1 MKMPAIAESFK
12 KGFVA
17 VIVSIV
23 LTTSGPLAEAQSSLS
38 ELVCSDGG
46 APSNPKAA
54 VEAWMSKSLSQKVS
68 WETTLSYNQ
77 IDRIDLLAMEKMGI
91 QSVNLQRLFAE
102 VKADLGQAIQ
112 REPRISDDDKA
123 RLQSEIKDVE
133 FKTASDLIKEKLINK
148 THYIASCSY
157 AGTDVNA
164 SVNYAMDGVQA
175 LVFICPGTLVWGAI
189 IGAAK
194 FESYYRRTMAH
205 ELGHFIAASYYESD
219 SKFSGLYDGFLSCIG
234 AKLGIKR
241 FDRPMKSEY
250 TADYWGSAAS
260 AVYFERVHA
269 DQKFFKQFS
278 MASFSSHK
286 GKMCSSEKSESGAY
300 ATSSQ
305 RINILWGNN
314 PSIHRLFGSK
324 DSPEA
329 CGI

>member
-1 MKMPAIAESFK
+1 MPVIADSYS
-12 KGFVA
+12 KGLAA
-17 VIVSIV
+17 VILSII
-23 LTTSGPLAEAQSSLS
+23 LTTSGPLAAEQSSLS
-38 ELVCSDGG
+38 KLVCSDVGT
-46 APSNPKAA
+46 PSNPKAA
-54 VEAWMSKSLSQKVS
+54 VESWMSKTLGQKIS
-68 WETTLSYNQ
+68 WETTLSSSQ
-77 IDRIDLLAMEKMGI
+77 IDRIDLVAFDKMGI
-91 QSVNLQRLFAE
+91 QPANLQSLFAE
-102 VKADLGQAIQ
+102 VKADLAQAIQ
-112 REPRISDDDKA
+112 REPRISANEKA
-123 RLQSEIKDVE
+123 RLQNEIKEVE

-219 SKFSGLYDGFLSCIG
+219 SKFAGLYDGFLSCIG
-234 AKLGIKR
+234 AKLGINK

-260 AVYFERVHA
+260 AVYFERVNA
-269 DQKFFKQFS
+269 DQSFFKQFS
-278 MASFSSHK
+278 VASFSDHK
-286 GKMCSSEKSESGAY
+286 GKTCSAEKSENSAY

-314 PSIHRLFGSK
+314 PYIHRIFGNK
-324 DSPEA
+324 DSPEP

>member
-1 MKMPAIAESFK
+1 MKMPAIAESYN
-12 KGFVA
+12 KGIAA
-17 VIVSIV
+17 VILSII
-23 LTTSGPLAEAQSSLS
+23 LTTSGPLAAAQSSLS
-38 ELVCSDGG
+38 KLVCSDVGT
-46 APSNPKAA
+46 PSNPKAA
-54 VEAWMSKSLSQKVS
+54 VEAWMSKTLGQKVS
-68 WETTLSYNQ
+68 WETTLSSSQ
-77 IDRIDLLAMEKMGI
+77 IDRIDLVALDRMGI
-91 QSVNLQRLFAE
+91 QSANLQRLFVE

-112 REPRISDDDKA
+112 REPRISDDEKA
-123 RLQSEIKDVE
+123 KLQSEIKDVE

-148 THYIASCSY
+148 THYVASCSY

-164 SVNYAMDGVQA
+164 SVNYARDGVQA

-194 FESYYRRTMAH
+194 FESFYRRTMAH

-219 SKFSGLYDGFLSCIG
+219 SKFAGLYDGFLSCIG
-234 AKLGIKR
+234 AKLGINK

-260 AVYFERVHA
+260 AVYFERVNA

-278 MASFSSHK
+278 IASFSSHK
-286 GKMCSSEKSESGAY
+286 GKTCSAEKSENSAY
-300 ATSSQ
+300 TTSSQ

-314 PSIHRLFGSK
+314 PNIHRIFGNK
-324 DSPEA
+324 DSPEP